1 VSASQPLREKHEGVL
16 GDRDSVR
23 VWLRLLT
30 CTMAIEKEIQRRFI
44 ERGTTLPRFDMMAT
58 LYRHPDGL
66 TMSALSAALLVSNG
80 NVTQVSKAL
89 VADGL
94 VELRKMPGDR
104 RSSIAT
110 LTAEGRQQ
118 FQRLARAH
126 GDWIEQMVGSLGFSH
141 RERLYVALGTLKTSI
156 AAASASRK
164 RR

>member
-1 VSASQPLREKHEGVL
+1 MNAPGPLREKHEGAL
-16 GDRDSVR
+16 GGRDSVR

-30 CTMAIEKEIQRRFI
+30 CTMAIEKEIQRRFT

-66 TMSALSAALLVSNG
+66 TMSALSEALLVSNG

-89 VADGL
+89 IAEGL
-94 VELRKMPGDR
+94 IELRKMPGDR

-118 FQRLARAH
+118 FQRLARSH
-126 GDWIEQMVGSLGFSH
+126 GDWIEQMVGSLGFSQ
-141 RERLYVALGTLKTSI
+141 RERLYVSLGTLKTTI
-156 AAASASRK
+156 AAASVARK